1 MKISPEGLLNFIK
14 MRALIVVLLFSA
26 SMSTYSQEWIIVD
39 VLEQSKKELV
49 YKVDNGEEVKRE
61 TVKNPSIVKL
71 IKDYQAEGFK
81 LKAVTQGLEL
91 ELNGNLPMI
100 NNRNNNFGVT
110 NLNLFNNNRVMLWF
124 EKK

>member
-1 MKISPEGLLNFIK
+1 
-14 MRALIVVLLFSA
+14 MRALIVVLLSSA

>member
-1 MKISPEGLLNFIK
+1 MK
-14 MRALIVVLLFSA
+14 ALTIVSFFLATV
-26 SMSTYSQEWIIVD
+26 STYSQEWIIVD
-39 VLEQSKKELV
+39 ILEQSKKELV

-71 IKDYQAEGFK
+71 IKDYQAKGFQ
-81 LKAVTQGLEL
+81 LKAVTQGVEL

-100 NNRNNNFGVT
+100 NNRNNNFAMA

-124 EKK
+124 EKKEE

>member
-1 MKISPEGLLNFIK
+1 
-14 MRALIVVLLFSA
+14 MRALIIVLLFSA

-124 EKK
+124 KKK